1 MDSNLFTGTFLRL
14 RMQAALATQ
23 ANSQVPASG
32 VFIEQLLTMLP
43 TAATAATDFHWDLR
57 VDALS

>member
-1 MDSNLFTGTFLRL
+1 
-14 RMQAALATQ
+14 MQAALATQ